1 MKEQMPLQSVV
12 ITNTKAI
19 STFAQEHIPHSY
31 GAVVRL
37 HLGGV
42 PMTLTVHPDG
52 FWQIM
57 IGTGTPLRD
66 GNLGS
71 YQEAVVVLERL
82 RRWFYNI
89 DKFERKRKP
98 RKKRNKLAVKI
109 VSLEEAEKLL
119 R

>member
-1 MKEQMPLQSVV
+1 MKEQMPLRNVV
-12 ITNTKAI
+12 ITDTKAI

-42 PMTLTVHPDG
+42 PMTLTVHLDG

-71 YQEAVVVLERL
+71 HHEAAFALAKL
-82 RRWFYNI
+82 RRRFYKI
-89 DKFERKRKP
+89 DKFRRKQEPKRKRK
-98 RKKRNKLAVKI
+98 KLKTETI
-109 VSLEEAEKLL
+109 SLEEAEKLL